1 MPDNR
6 FLLHSNSHGAKS
18 QKLAGFLFI
27 LHMQTRQVNA
37 ILTIM
42 VAVHL
47 LVL

>member
-1 MPDNR
+1 
-6 FLLHSNSHGAKS
+6 
-18 QKLAGFLFI
+18 LFI